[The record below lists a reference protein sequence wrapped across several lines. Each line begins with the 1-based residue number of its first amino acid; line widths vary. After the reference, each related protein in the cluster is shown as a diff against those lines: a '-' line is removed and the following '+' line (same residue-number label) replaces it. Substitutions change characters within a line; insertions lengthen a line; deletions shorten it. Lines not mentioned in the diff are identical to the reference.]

1 MTHTTDPHHITHR
14 LPGSLTDL
22 TFEVTLR
29 DTTREDRTTA
39 TINYPAG
46 VDLSDYT
53 VRESYPMAKVEA
65 AVSTAVGH
73 SVKFSECT
81 YYGTDIGGDTTVE
94 VWAFIPTA

>member
-1 MTHTTDPHHITHR
+1 VTHTTDPLHITHR
-14 LPGSLTDL
+14 LPDLTDL

-53 VRESYPMAKVEA
+53 VRESYPIAKVEA
-65 AVSTAVGH
+65 AVSMAVGH
-73 SVKFSECT
+73 SVTFAGCT

-94 VWAFIPTA
+94 VWDFTPSR

>member
-1 MTHTTDPHHITHR
+1 MNITHR
-14 LPGSLTDL
+14 LPGSITDI

-29 DTTREDRTTA
+29 DTTREDGTVSA
-39 TINYPAG
+39 TIEYPAG

-73 SVKFSECT
+73 AVKFSDCT
-81 YYGTDIGGDTTVE
+81 YYGTDIGGESTVE
-94 VWAFIPTA
+94 VWGFIPTV

>member
-1 MTHTTDPHHITHR
+1 MTHTPITHISHR
-14 LPGSLTDL
+14 LPDLTDL

-29 DTTREDRTTA
+29 DTPREDGTVSA

-53 VRESYPMAKVEA
+53 VRESYPMAAVEA

-73 SVKFSECT
+73 PVKFSDCT

-94 VWAFIPTA
+94 VWDFTPTV

>member
-1 MTHTTDPHHITHR
+1 MNITHR

-29 DTTREDRTTA
+29 DTTREDGTTTA
-39 TINYPAG
+39 TISYPAG

-53 VRESYPMAKVEA
+53 VRESYPMDKVEA

-81 YYGTDIGGDTTVE
+81 YYGTDVGGDTTVE
-94 VWAFIPTA
+94 VWDFIPTV